1 MDSRCT
7 ATTKDGAPCGA
18 QAWQEALCRWHHPAL
33 AAERATWRSKGGAGR
48 STANRAHKRLPKS
61 LGDVQGTLLRALAAV
76 EAGELEPARANAMG
90 ALARAIVTVTEYATL
105 EERIA
110 ALEAATAGANGG
122 RAS

>member
-1 MDSRCT
+1 MADRCVGRNR
-7 ATTKDGAPCGA
+7 DGGA
-18 QAWQEALCRWHHPAL
+18 CSAQPSPGGVYCLWHDPARE
-33 AAERATWRSKGGAGR
+33 AERATWRRKGGAGR
-48 STANRAHKRLPKS
+48 STAHRAQKRLPKT
-61 LGDVQGTLLRALAAV
+61 LGDVQGALLRALAAV

-110 ALEAATAGANGG
+110 ALEVATGVDRG

>member
-1 MDSRCT
+1 MADRCLGRN
-7 ATTKDGAPCGA
+7 KDGGA
-18 QAWQEALCRWHHPAL
+18 CSAQPPPGAGHCLWHDPARET
-33 AAERATWRSKGGAGR
+33 ERATWRRRGGAGR
-48 STANRAHKRLPKS
+48 STANRAAKRLPKS

-90 ALARAIVTVTEYATL
+90 ALARAIVTVSEYGTL

-110 ALEAATAGANGG
+110 ALEAATSVGGG

>member
-1 MDSRCT
+1 
-7 ATTKDGAPCGA
+7 
-18 QAWQEALCRWHHPAL
+18 
-33 AAERATWRSKGGAGR
+33 
-48 STANRAHKRLPKS
+48 
-61 LGDVQGTLLRALAAV
+61 VQGTLLRALAAV